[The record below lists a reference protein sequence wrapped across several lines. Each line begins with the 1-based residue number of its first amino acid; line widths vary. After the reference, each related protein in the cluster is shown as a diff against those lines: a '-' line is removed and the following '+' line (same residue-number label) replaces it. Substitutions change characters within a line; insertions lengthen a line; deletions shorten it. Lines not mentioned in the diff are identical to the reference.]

1 MFLYNLTPAGVR
13 KVGGVG
19 GWVGVMGEVGD
30 CTRRV
35 LRCPSPP
42 GYKQRRNR
50 TPRAGVG
57 VKIELICPV
66 RWGGG
71 AGHVAVARSS
81 SSSAGH
87 TEMSLC

>member
-19 GWVGVMGEVGD
+19 EMGEVGE
-30 CTRRV
+30 V

-66 RWGGG
+66 VVGGG
-71 AGHVAVARSS
+71 LLD
-81 SSSAGH
+81 
-87 TEMSLC
+87 MSLVFFLCWTY